1 MPKANKKDKKEKEEE
16 KPGIRT
22 IKFRNPNFSLKKGKN
37 KPFKTF
43 KQILQ
48 AENYEFYPPNIA
60 NYQSIEAGPSTCPTK
75 KYCDISGHLAKY
87 TDPKTGLRFCQAY
100 EYNIIKYLSQ
110 EHIES
115 YLALRKA
122 VVVIR

>member
-1 MPKANKKDKKEKEEE
+1 MPKAKKEKKEDE
-16 KPGIRT
+16 KIGSRT
-22 IKFRNPNFSLKKGKN
+22 TKFRNPQFSLKKGKN

-48 AENYEFYPPNIA
+48 AENHESYPSNVA
-60 NYQSIEAGPSTCPTK
+60 NYQSIEAGPSTLPTK
-75 KYCDISGHLAKY
+75 KYCDISGHVAKY
-87 TDPKTGLRFCQAY
+87 TDPKTGLRYCQSY
-100 EYNIIKYLSQ
+100 EYNIIKFLSQ

-115 YLALRKA
+115 YLSLRKA